1 MKIVI
6 ALGGNALTPDGKSSY
21 EELNSNIIKACKSIK
36 NLANKNKIVIVSGSG
51 PQIGSLILQNEISKG
66 KVPAMP
72 VDVLDA
78 ELEGELGYL
87 INKNLSNELSK
98 NKINKEIVT
107 ILNQVI
113 VNKNDE
119 AFKNPT
125 KPIGPFYTKK
135 QALKLRKKYN

>member
-51 PQIGSLILQNEISKG
+51 PQIGSLILQNEIAKD

-72 VDVLDA
+72 LHVLDA

-87 INKNLSNELSK
+87 IERGLINELKTNSK
-98 NKINKEIVT
+98 VVT
-107 ILNQVI
+107 VLSQVL
-113 VNKNDE
+113 VDKKDSS
-119 AFKNPT
+119 FK
-125 KPIGPFYTKK
+125 KPAKFIGQFY
-135 QALKLRKKYN
+135 